1 MSERYIMKKNEIK
14 NVIEKSNKEA
24 EIENIV
30 KKSNREA
37 ETKNIVKRSNKEAE
51 IKNKAEQINDKT
63 TEQKKKIYNYGVVSM
78 ENIGILHNI

>member
-37 ETKNIVKRSNKEAE
+37 ETKNIVKRSNKEADKRLPNKIE
-51 IKNKAEQINDKT
+51 KSRRLKNGNSFKLIRNSLYSA
-63 TEQKKKIYNYGVVSM
+63 YR
-78 ENIGILHNI
+78 LP